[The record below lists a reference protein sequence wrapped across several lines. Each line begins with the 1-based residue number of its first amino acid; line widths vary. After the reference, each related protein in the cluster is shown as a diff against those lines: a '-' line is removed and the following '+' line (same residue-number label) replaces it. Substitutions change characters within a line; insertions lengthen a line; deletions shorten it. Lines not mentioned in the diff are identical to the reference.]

1 MNKNK
6 KEKTMCNRTTPIN
19 LNQESNEKS
28 RKTHRSICH
37 KGIQKCTSLDRNGV
51 QVRDGPDRM
60 ARNPEKEI
68 MNLGQLMRGNLRIRT
83 LLDRRPSKI

>member
-51 QVRDGPDRM
+51 QMRDGLDKM
-60 ARNPEKEI
+60 ARNPEK
-68 MNLGQLMRGNLRIRT
+68 
-83 LLDRRPSKI
+83 